1 MPRTHSSLGAGS
13 RAAYLC
19 FALTAAVALV
29 ATSALAQM
37 GILDD
42 PHRPDAERARDAG
55 SKPLQVYE
63 WLGIEPGMTVGD
75 IVPSGGYNS
84 FILAKVVG
92 PQGHVYAVGT
102 NEAGQQRLEER
113 FADAMLGNVDVMQ
126 QMTGVPDESV
136 DVYVC
141 VRNVHD
147 MLIPDVAERYG
158 MQPDPI
164 MQEAYRSLKPGGTFG
179 VVDVRT
185 TMVEGADANTH
196 RVNEHAVVE
205 LLESYGFEYVDSSD
219 LLANPD
225 DDHSQNGF
233 GDGDTRFTLD
243 RMLLKFRKPA
253 M

>member
-1 MPRTHSSLGAGS
+1 MS
-13 RAAYLC
+13 RMLC
-19 FALTAAVALV
+19 NFGVGHRATYFCLALTVAVALV
-29 ATSALAQM
+29 ATGAVAQM
-37 GILDD
+37 GILAD

-55 SKPLQVYE
+55 SKPLEVYE
-63 WLGIEPGMTVGD
+63 WLGIEAGMTVGD
-75 IVPSGGYNS
+75 IVPAAGYNS

-102 NEAGQQRLEER
+102 NEAGEQRLAER
-113 FADAMLGNVDVMQ
+113 FTAAGLENVDVMQ
-126 QMTGVPDESV
+126 LVTAVPADSV
-136 DVYVC
+136 DVYLC

-158 MQPDPI
+158 MLPDPI
-164 MQEAYRSLKPGGTFG
+164 MQAAYSSLKPGGVFG

-185 TMVEGADANTH
+185 AMVEGADPATH
-196 RVNEHAVVE
+196 RVSEQAVID
-205 LLESYGFEYVDSSD
+205 LLESYGFEYVESSD

-225 DDHSQNGF
+225 DDHSQPGF
-233 GDGDTRFTLD
+233 GEGSTRFTLD